1 MCPLCVSPR
10 ECHCMLI
17 IYQTYMCC
25 NIATSIGASVQRIK
39 MCIPVIAMSWH
50 SVGQPLWNSVHTH
63 ACMWCVTVPVR
74 YLCQCIHMQTMVY
87 PYMQRMREG
96 VHRDLERQ
104 LRKRKNAEELQ
115 QQLQLQETLR
125 DRDMSRQERWTQ
137 WHTASSVIDCG
148 RSWRFAWSSFTCTSL
163 YYEQCRAIPAVHSSN
178 LTPYLRVEAS
188 T

>member
-1 MCPLCVSPR
+1 MHVMCDR
-10 ECHCMLI
+10 
-17 IYQTYMCC
+17 
-25 NIATSIGASVQRIK
+25 ASE
-39 MCIPVIAMSWH
+39 
-50 SVGQPLWNSVHTH
+50 
-63 ACMWCVTVPVR
+63 
-74 YLCQCIHMQTMVY
+74 CIHMQTMVY

-178 LTPYLRVEAS
+178 LTPYLPEWKPVHSRDELRSRHWEICIMILIHFMPVDS
-188 T
+188 